1 MKPAGR
7 ALATF
12 AVGFLA
18 LDAVLLVFA
27 GVATGR
33 RLPLVAAAACAVA
46 AAFVV
51 IAWRRYR
58 RVLAELQQARRA
70 MRAEVESIRDLLQS
84 HDLHN

>member
-1 MKPAGR
+1 VKPPGR

-12 AVGFLA
+12 AVGFLI

-33 RLPLVAAAACAVA
+33 WLPLIAAAACALA
-46 AAFVV
+46 AALVV
-51 IAWRRYR
+51 VAWRRYR
-58 RVLAELQQARRA
+58 RVLAELQEARRV
-70 MRAEVESIRDLLQS
+70 MRAEVESIRELLQS

>member
-1 MKPAGR
+1 VKPAGR

-46 AAFVV
+46 AALVV
-51 IAWRRYR
+51 IAWRRYC
-58 RVLAELQQARRA
+58 RVLAELQEARRA